1 MALNKKHR
9 LVVAGTA
16 SMALLLVGCGGNG
29 SDGDVATGE
38 DGGAWQPEETVEMV
52 VGAQPG
58 GGSDV
63 MARTFSTAAE
73 DLREDLQIVV
83 ENYDGVEAYSY
94 LSQQAGNPHFLT
106 TGTYGNLILGPI
118 TQDLDYIWSDF
129 TPIALFGRDISFLA
143 VNADSPFQSYEDFIA
158 AAEQGDVTVGVVTA
172 AGVNT
177 LHMNLIQESA
187 GVPLNPVVFDGG
199 GEQLAAVLAGDV
211 DAALMEPAEMIAQV
225 DAGEMRLLLAMSE
238 TPHPAEELADV
249 PTVTDVGIEGPVPN
263 QYRSFYAAGDI
274 SESAQEYWADTVEMW
289 TETESYEQYVED
301 NLILPEFLRGEELVE
316 DQEYLEQ
323 VAREVLEG

>member
-1 MALNKKHR
+1 MKATRKQSI
-9 LVVAGTA
+9 AIAA
-16 SMALLLVGCGGNG
+16 SVALLAAGCGQGDSGG
-29 SDGDVATGE
+29 STGAEGGDEGPF
-38 DGGAWQPEETVEMV
+38 QPDQTVEMV

-63 MARTFSTAAE
+63 MARTFSSAAE
-73 DLREDLQIVV
+73 ELREDLQIVV

-94 LSQQAGNPHFLT
+94 LSQQAGNPHFLI
-106 TGTYGNLILGPI
+106 TGTYGNLILSPI

-129 TPIALFGRDISFLA
+129 TPVALFGRDISFLA
-143 VNADSPFQSYEDFIA
+143 VNADSPFQSYEDVIA
-158 AAEQGDVTVGVVTA
+158 AAEEGDVTVGVVTA

-187 GVPLNPVVFDGG
+187 GVQLNPVVFDGG

-225 DAGEMRLLLAMSE
+225 EAGEMRLLLAMSE
-238 TPHPAEELADV
+238 TPHPDEQLADV
-249 PTVTDVGIEGPVPN
+249 PTITDVGIEGPVPN
-263 QYRSFYAAGDI
+263 QYRAFYAAGDI

-289 TETESYEQYVED
+289 TETDSYDQYVED
-301 NLILPEFLRGEELVE
+301 NLILPEFLRGEELVA
-316 DQEYLEQ
+316 DQEFLEQ